1 MISKIEKKENA
12 VIESVRRYS
21 SAELLLAINRLEKN
35 RPAKNEGPTDIHSFP
50 FVAAA
55 LASYAIRCS
64 NPHRQ
69 EGRPVSRA
77 DIKNLFDLVFA
88 FVSAD
93 PITFD
98 EEIEGEFRASNPV
111 LAILR
116 IIANQFPFEVN
127 LFGFIGQTL
136 LLYDKLPKEIEGKKG
151 IPPFD
156 LANSFRDITGLSVRD
171 FVNIGF
177 VAWTGSAS
185 KTTHGLTRNYFEIA
199 RSQGMNIPDD
209 EGVLHALNRL
219 SADPLHFRS
228 KFDEMKQRDRRFR
241 MYDFNPL
248 FSYPIIRPWSG
259 SQNKHMLMD
268 RMVAPVPHLIAYR
281 ISTGV
286 YYEMFNRYKEE
297 FSTYFGHLFEAY
309 VGQILKDSLKSKN
322 IISESDIRLKYS
334 TEKGKVPDWI
344 VQDGS
349 TAILIE
355 CKATRFS
362 LPAQSKG
369 SVEAVDKSLERVVS
383 GLKQLY
389 EFMQALAKKAKGLE
403 RLHTFTVIEPLLIS
417 FEPLYLINSE
427 LFVSH
432 VNELLEVEGIPK
444 FSWRILSIREL
455 ESYLPHLEAGI
466 SLAHILSELK
476 SKKHN
481 DVLAA
486 CGLRT
491 NKTYKDCMLY
501 KYDQEMYERLG
512 VEGLIEG

>member
-1 MISKIEKKENA
+1 MKIAQKEQSIIDA
-12 VIESVRRYS
+12 VREYS
-21 SAELLLAINRLEKN
+21 SADLLLAINRVENN
-35 RPAKNEGPTDIHSFP
+35 RPEKNEGPIDIHSYP
-50 FVAAA
+50 FIAAA
-55 LASYAIRCS
+55 LASFATRCS
-64 NPHRQ
+64 NPHRY
-69 EGRPVSRA
+69 EGRSISRS
-77 DIKNLFDLVFA
+77 DFKRLSDLVFA
-88 FVSAD
+88 FISAD

-98 EEIEGEFRASNPV
+98 NEIKEEFKGSNPV
-111 LAILR
+111 FALLR
-116 IIANQFPFEVN
+116 IIANQFPFQIN
-127 LFGFIGQTL
+127 LFGFVGQTL
-136 LLYDKLPKEIEGKKG
+136 LLYDKLPKELEGKKG
-151 IPPFD
+151 IPTFD
-156 LANSFRDITGLSVRD
+156 LANIFRDITGLSVRD
-171 FVNIGF
+171 FVNVGF

-185 KTTHGLTRNYFEIA
+185 KTPNGLTRNYFEIA
-199 RSQGMNIPDD
+199 RSEGMKIPDD

-219 SADPLHFRS
+219 SADPVRFRS
-228 KFDEMKQRDRRFR
+228 KYEEMKQKDRRFR

-259 SQNKHMLMD
+259 SQTRHMSMD

-281 ISTGV
+281 ISTGI
-286 YYEMFNRYKEE
+286 YYEMFNSYKEE

-309 VGQILKDSLKSKN
+309 VGQILRDSLKSKDL
-322 IISESDIRLKYS
+322 ISGSDIRLNYS

-344 VQDGS
+344 VLDGS

-362 LPAQSKG
+362 LLAQSTG
-369 SVEAVDKSLERVVS
+369 SAEAVDKSLKQVVS

-403 RLHTFTVIEPLLIS
+403 RLHTCTVIEPLLIS
-417 FEPLYLINSE
+417 FEPLYLINSK

-432 VNELLEVEGIPK
+432 VDELLEAEGIPK
-444 FSWRILSIREL
+444 FSWRIVSIREL
-455 ESYLPHLEAGI
+455 ERYLPHLEAGI

-481 DVLAA
+481 DVLVA
-486 CGLRT
+486 CEVQT

-512 VEGLIEG
+512 VPD